1 MPVDRWQNEAAT
13 KTMKKMTGKLVTKHR
28 EQCEE
33 VTAAGW
39 ETIVKEGP
47 GPADH
52 ANELLMLCVVIEL

>member
-1 MPVDRWQNEAAT
+1 
-13 KTMKKMTGKLVTKHR
+13 MKKMTGKLVTKHR